1 MKISRQP
8 FEALFHISPFGL
20 AILDAQGTI
29 LRAND
34 YLAYFLQIQSTEQ
47 LKGQQLIQWLDSS
60 HTAFLNQFN
69 QLTTEK
75 IAEFSEEFIF
85 ETSFQTRV
93 GAQVRGVL
101 IEWENHPAVLLQV
114 QPGKHQH
121 LQQTESEFQ
130 ELQNQF
136 DTVIELSSDAFIG
149 IDQHQKVTSFS
160 PGAEKIFG
168 YHRVEVLG
176 KSLNILIPS
185 RFHSAHQ
192 THIQHFATG
201 PNTIRPMN
209 ERGLIVGL
217 RKNGQE
223 FPAEAAIQRLQ
234 TSGGVC
240 LKIRLR
246 DLSDRVFLENQLRQA
261 QKMEAIGQL
270 ASGIA
275 HDFNNL
281 LTVISGCSEILL
293 LRMRATDGLRPRVE
307 EIRRSAERATSLI
320 RQLNTFTQ
328 RRILETKSI
337 NLNSVINELN
347 LMLQRLIG
355 EDIEL
360 NRHLEP
366 ALDLIRADIGQIE
379 QVIVNL
385 VVNARDAMPRGGKI
399 SIRTANCLIQPGNE
413 ATDNPVPPG
422 QYVHLSIQDSGCGM
436 PKEVVDRIFDP
447 FYTTK
452 DPGKGTGLGLST
464 VYGIVKQYNGHIT
477 VDTQLNQGTTFHIFL
492 HRTEHVT
499 PQEVVK
505 SIITEPSRGSETI
518 LLVED
523 EQSVRVMISETLQM
537 YGYKVLEAA
546 NGQVAVEIQ
555 ASYPHPIDLLIS
567 DLVMPVMDGN
577 ELARLLLKKR
587 PTLKVMFMSGYTE
600 RYSNKLIGQTQNLSV
615 DYLEKP
621 FSLDQLLLRVR
632 RVLDHS
638 PLTTS

>member
-8 FEALFHISPFGL
+8 FEAVFQISPFGL
-20 AILDAQGTI
+20 AILDVQGTV

-34 YLAYFLQIQSTEQ
+34 HLAHFLQVHLTEQ
-47 LKGQQLIQWLDSS
+47 LEGQQLTQWLDSS
-60 HTAFLNQFN
+60 QAAFLNQFN
-69 QLTTEK
+69 QLTAET
-75 IAEFSEEFIF
+75 ISEFSEEFVF
-85 ETSFQTRV
+85 ETSFQTQAV
-93 GAQVRGVL
+93 AQIHGVL
-101 IEWENHPAVLLQV
+101 IEWENHPAVLLQI
-114 QPGKHQH
+114 QPGKYQAP
-121 LQQTESEFQ
+121 QTESEFQ

-149 IDQHQKVTSFS
+149 IDQHQKITSFS

-168 YHRVEVLG
+168 YHVGEVLG
-176 KSLNILIPS
+176 RSLTILIPS

-192 THIQHFATG
+192 THIQHFVIG

-209 ERGLIVGL
+209 ERGPIVGL

-234 TSGGVC
+234 TSSGVH
-240 LKIRLR
+240 LKVRLR
-246 DLSDRVFLENQLRQA
+246 DLSDRIFLENQLRQA

-360 NRHLEP
+360 NRSLEP
-366 ALDLIRADIGQIE
+366 GLDLIRADIGQIE

-399 SIRTANCLIQPGNE
+399 SIRTANCSIQPGNE
-413 ATDNPVPPG
+413 ASENQVPAG

-436 PKEVVDRIFDP
+436 PQEVVDRIFDP

-505 SIITEPSRGSETI
+505 TIIAEPSRGSETI

-546 NGQVAVEIQ
+546 NGQVAIEIQ

-600 RYSNKLIGQTQNLSV
+600 RYSHKLVGQTQNLSV

-621 FSLDQLLLRVR
+621 FSLDQLLLRIR
-632 RVLDHS
+632 RVLDHA
-638 PLTTS
+638 PLATS